1 MKMKKLLVVTLISAM
16 VFTLAACSSKEAD
29 TATTEESTTDET
41 ATEETATEETTTSD
55 ATDATADA
63 ESALTLKDGVLQV
76 GMEIGYPPME
86 YLDEDGTTTIGFDVE
101 VAQALAD
108 ELGLELEIVDTAWDG
123 IFASLDSDRYDC
135 IISAVSINDERK
147 AAYNLT
153 EAYVANRIVLVTP
166 ADAGIT
172 SPDELAGKSVAVQTE
187 TTSDEY
193 MKSLVENGL
202 ELSDYY
208 VYDKVIQCFDD
219 LKVGRVD
226 SVVTDSVVAAYYMGS
241 DADKYEVAWESP
253 DAEPMAICLKK
264 GNDGLTQEIETAID
278 TLYSTGK
285 MAEIAVKYF
294 GYDVTEGV
302 R

>member
-1 MKMKKLLVVTLISAM
+1 MKKLITVTLISAM
-16 VFTLAACSSKEAD
+16 VFALGACSSKEAD
-29 TATTEESTTDET
+29 TTTQEDAAVTEQTTEATTEETTDQATDAATDET
-41 ATEETATEETTTSD
+41 AS
-55 ATDATADA
+55 
-63 ESALTLKDGVLQV
+63 LTLEDGVLQV

-86 YLDEDGTTTIGFDVE
+86 YLAEDGTTQIGFDVE
-101 VAQALAD
+101 VAQAVAD
-108 ELGLELEIVDTAWDG
+108 ELGLELKIIDTAWDG

-135 IISAVSINDERK
+135 IISAVSITDDRK

-166 ADAGIT
+166 IEAGIT
-172 SPDELAGKSVAVQTE
+172 SPEDLAGKSVAVQTE

-193 MKSLVENGL
+193 MKGLQENGL
-202 ELSDYY
+202 ELSDYF

-226 SVVTDSVVAAYYMGS
+226 SVMTDSVVAAYYMGT
-241 DADKYEVAWESP
+241 DADKYEVSWESP

-264 GNDGLTQEIETAID
+264 GNDNLTQEIETAID
-278 TLYSTGK
+278 TLYANGK
-285 MAEIAVKYF
+285 MTEIATKYF